1 MVRGRLHEALDEG
14 TQRALT
20 LISASPGAGKTVL
33 LGSWIAAGGPPGP
46 VAWLSLD
53 PADADRRRFWRAV
66 LEALDRAGAGE
77 AVAALAAHPQG
88 RVDRLTSA
96 LMTALDGRDE
106 PVVLVLDDFH
116 EVADAVHGDLDQ
128 LLNRP
133 PPALRVVIATR
144 ADPPLR
150 LGRLRLRDQL
160 TEIRE
165 PSLALTFEETQ
176 QMLELAGV
184 SLAEQHARRLWDRTE
199 GWAGALRLASLSLRD
214 HPDPGR
220 FVDEFA
226 GDDRAI
232 SDYLISEVM
241 SLLSPDDRSFVLRTA
256 IAGELNG
263 DLANALTDRADGR
276 RRLSELARA
285 GVLLA
290 PVDSRGEWYRY
301 HALFRELLYAELRSD
316 LPEQVPELHRRT
328 AWWLAQ
334 HGDDAR
340 ALLHAAEAGAWDLA
354 ARLAGERWVDLLIRG
369 DVSALRPLIERL
381 PPEWLERDPELALAI
396 ASALLDRGDYAGAAR
411 LLRSAEAAA
420 QRVPE
425 DREAR
430 FAVSFAALSLHVA
443 RLRGDLS
450 GVLETG
456 RALARDGRLEP
467 GVVEPDLRA
476 LALVNLGIAE
486 LWTGEAASAARHL
499 ERGRGAAADA
509 GRDWLVLVAVAHL
522 ALLTGMQYD
531 FPRSA
536 RHAAEAI
543 ALAERHGW
551 ERTWAAGAA
560 YLPRATA
567 EILWNRGDDAAR
579 SVELAR
585 DALHGTQ
592 ERPLR
597 ACLALLR
604 SGVLARAGDVEAA
617 LAVLE
622 AGAEE
627 LGDWPLLEPIRN
639 QFGAH
644 EAMLRAELGDRAGAL
659 RALGNGSSGAA
670 SLAGAVVLAKLQ
682 LGDGD
687 WEAARETVAAWS
699 EERETARTPAAVQ
712 AWLVEAL
719 ALDAAADHE
728 GAAVALERALE
739 RAEPGGLRSALLGF
753 GRTLAPLL
761 GRQLRRGTAHRALVG
776 ELLAALDG
784 ANGSNRPHPPFMIEP
799 LSPRERAVLRY
810 LPTMMSNQEIASE
823 LFVSVNTVK
832 THLKAI
838 YRKLDVAD
846 RREAVTRARSLELLS
861 P

>member
-1 MVRGRLHEALDEG
+1 MVVRRRLHELLDEG
-14 TQRALT
+14 TKRALT
-20 LISASPGAGKTVL
+20 LIPAPPGAGKTVL
-33 LGSWIAAGGPPGP
+33 LGSWIASGGPPGP

-96 LMTALDGRDE
+96 LITALDARDE

-116 EVADAVHGDLDQ
+116 EVAEALRGDLDQ
-128 LLNRP
+128 LLNHP

-150 LGRLRLRDQL
+150 LGRLRLRDQM

-165 PSLALTFEETQ
+165 PTLAMTFDETL
-176 QMLELAGV
+176 QMLDLAGV

-199 GWAGALRLASLSLRD
+199 GWVGALRLAMLSLRD
-214 HPDPGR
+214 HPEPGR

-241 SLLSPDDRSFVLRTA
+241 SLLSPEDRSFVLRTA
-256 IAGELNG
+256 IAGVLNG
-263 DLANALTDRADGR
+263 DLADALTDRADGH
-276 RRLSELARA
+276 RRLAELARG

-290 PVDSRGEWYRY
+290 PLDRRGEWYRY

-316 LPEQVPELHRRT
+316 FPDHIPDLHRRT
-328 AWWLAQ
+328 AWWLAG
-334 HGDDAR
+334 HGDEAR
-340 ALLHAAEAGAWDLA
+340 ALLHAVEAGAWDLA

-369 DVSALRPLIERL
+369 EVGALRPLIERL
-381 PPEWLERDPELALAI
+381 PPEWTDRDPELALAI
-396 ASALLDRGDYAGAAR
+396 ASALLDRGDHAGAER
-411 LLRSAEAAA
+411 LLVSAEAAA
-420 QRVPE
+420 DRVAE

-443 RLRGDLS
+443 RLRGDLT
-450 GVLETG
+450 GALETG
-456 RALARDGRLEP
+456 QALARDGRLDP
-467 GVVEPDLRA
+467 GVVDADLRA

-486 LWTGEAASAARHL
+486 LWTGNAEDAARHL

-509 GRDWLVLVAVAHL
+509 GRDWLALLAVAHL
-522 ALLTGMQYD
+522 ALLAGTQYD

-536 RHAAEAI
+536 RHAAAAI
-543 ALAERHGW
+543 ALAHQHGW

-560 YLPRATA
+560 FLARATA
-567 EILWNRGDDAAR
+567 ELLWDRGDDAAR

-597 ACLALLR
+597 AGLALVR
-604 SGVLARAGDVEAA
+604 SRVLARSGNAEAA

-622 AGAEE
+622 AGSEE
-627 LGDWPLLEPIRN
+627 LGAWPLLAAIRE
-639 QFGAH
+639 QFAAR
-644 EAMLRAELGDRAGAL
+644 EAMLRAEVGDREGAL
-659 RALGNGSSGAA
+659 RALGAA
-670 SLAGAVVLAKLQ
+670 DSLAGAVVLAQLQ

-687 WEAARETVAAWS
+687 WDAARETVAAWLD
-699 EERETARTPAAVQ
+699 ERDGARTPAAVQ

-719 ALDAAADHE
+719 ALDAAADHD
-728 GAAVALERALE
+728 GASAALERALE
-739 RAEPGGLRSALLGF
+739 RAEPGGLRSSLLDF
-753 GRTLAPLL
+753 GRSLEPLL

-776 ELLAALDG
+776 ELLDALDG
-784 ANGSNRPHPPFMIEP
+784 SNGGRPHPPVVIEP

-838 YRKLDVAD
+838 YRKLDVTD
-846 RREAVTRARSLELLS
+846 RREAVSRARSLELLA